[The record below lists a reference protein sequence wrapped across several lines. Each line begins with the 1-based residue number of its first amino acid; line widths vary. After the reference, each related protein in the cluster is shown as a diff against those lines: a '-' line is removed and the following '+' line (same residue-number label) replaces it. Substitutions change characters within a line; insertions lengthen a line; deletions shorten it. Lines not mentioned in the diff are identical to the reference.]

1 MLGMKHGC
9 QKRLIELLAPGTQ
22 EKNTDKKEKEERREV
37 ENVLKAKMPLA
48 YVA

>member
-1 MLGMKHGC
+1 M
-9 QKRLIELLAPGTQ
+9 ELLAPGMQGKTQ
-22 EKNTDKKEKEERREV
+22 TRKRRKEREV